1 MIRLS
6 IYLVL
11 AAAVLLGVMGVD
23 GLEGSKHDFS
33 DEAWSEGRLCLPC
46 HVPHDASNPAVAP
59 LWDRAKQNRDGY
71 ELYSGRKGTPGYQSL
86 VCLSCHDGSAAVD
99 AFGGRP
105 GEVFIQDL
113 AGERSLIGAHGDL
126 SSDHPVGVPYPD
138 HESDYRSRTE
148 VEAGGQV
155 VLPEGR
161 VECTSCHDVHN
172 TYGYDKMLVKSN
184 DRSALCLTCHRK

>member
-1 MIRLS
+1 MIRLT
-6 IYLVL
+6 IHGVLV
-11 AAAVLLGVMGVD
+11 AAIAVGVMGID
-23 GLEGSKHDFS
+23 GIEGSKHDFS
-33 DEAWSEGRLCLPC
+33 DEAWSGGQLCLPC
-46 HVPHDASNPAVAP
+46 HVPHDASAPDVAP
-59 LWDRAKQNRDGY
+59 LWDRSEHAGGSYKPYDGR
-71 ELYSGRKGTPGYQSL
+71 EGMPGFESL

-105 GEVFIQDL
+105 GETFIQDV

-126 SSDHPVGVPYPD
+126 SGDHPVGVFYPD
-138 HESDYRSRTE
+138 HDRFYRSRME
-148 VEAGGQV
+148 VDADGAV

-172 TYGYDKMLVKSN
+172 SYGIEKLLVKSN